1 MKQFIYFVILM
12 ICAVLL
18 GSCVNK
24 RPINDESVN
33 TESIEQIEYQNVP
46 TVYEVLEQRE
56 ELKYALWCDSVYLSI
71 PEQILTHMLVTKGT
85 TISIME
91 IVEDYWANKQFYHD
105 TILKTMN
112 IQKKY
117 LPDSIPRKSKP
128 DNKTSHPD
136 TLLPTN
142 L

>member
-1 MKQFIYFVILM
+1 MRTVIFIILLF
-12 ICAVLL
+12 CAVLL
-18 GSCVNK
+18 GSCNLKKPTPPSV
-24 RPINDESVN
+24 ES
-33 TESIEQIEYQNVP
+33 EQVEQVEYQNVP

-128 DNKTSHPD
+128 DNKTSQPD

>member
-1 MKQFIYFVILM
+1 MRTVIYFIVLLF
-12 ICAVLL
+12 CAVLL
-18 GSCVNK
+18 GSCNLKKPTPPSV
-24 RPINDESVN
+24 ESEQV
-33 TESIEQIEYQNVP
+33 EQIEYQNVP
-46 TVYEVLEQRE
+46 TVYDVLQQRE
-56 ELKYALWCDSVYLSI
+56 ELKYALWCDSVYLNI

-91 IVEDYWANKQFYHD
+91 IVEDYTANKKFYHD
-105 TILKTMN
+105 TILNTMN

>member
-1 MKQFIYFVILM
+1 MRTVIFIVLLF
-12 ICAVLL
+12 CAVLL
-18 GSCVNK
+18 GSCNLKKPTPPSV
-24 RPINDESVN
+24 ES
-33 TESIEQIEYQNVP
+33 EQVEQVEYQNVP

-128 DNKTSHPD
+128 DNKTSQPD

>member
-1 MKQFIYFVILM
+1 MRTVIYFMILLF
-12 ICAVLL
+12 CAVLL
-18 GSCVNK
+18 GSCNLKKPTPPSV
-24 RPINDESVN
+24 ES
-33 TESIEQIEYQNVP
+33 EQVEQVEYQNVP

-117 LPDSIPRKSKP
+117 LPDSIPRKGKP
-128 DNKTSHPD
+128 DSKSSQPD
-136 TLLPTN
+136 TLPTN

>member
-1 MKQFIYFVILM
+1 MRTVIYFIVLLF
-12 ICAVLL
+12 CAVLL
-18 GSCVNK
+18 GSCNLKKPTPPSV
-24 RPINDESVN
+24 ES
-33 TESIEQIEYQNVP
+33 EQVEQVEYQNVP

-117 LPDSIPRKSKP
+117 LPDSIPRKGKP
-128 DNKTSHPD
+128 DSKSSQPD

>member
-1 MKQFIYFVILM
+1 MRTVIFIVLLF
-12 ICAVLL
+12 CAVLL
-18 GSCVNK
+18 GSCNLKKPTPPSV
-24 RPINDESVN
+24 ES
-33 TESIEQIEYQNVP
+33 EQVEQVEYQNVP

-117 LPDSIPRKSKP
+117 LPDSIPRKNKP
-128 DNKTSHPD
+128 DSKSSQPD

>member
-1 MKQFIYFVILM
+1 MKTVIYFIVLLF
-12 ICAVLL
+12 CAVLL
-18 GSCVNK
+18 GSCNLRKPTPPSV
-24 RPINDESVN
+24 ESEQV
-33 TESIEQIEYQNVP
+33 EQIEYQNVP

-56 ELKYALWCDSVYLSI
+56 ELKYALWCDSIYLSI

-117 LPDSIPRKSKP
+117 LHDSIPRKGKP
-128 DNKTSHPD
+128 DNKSSQPD
-136 TLLPTN
+136 TLPPTN

>member
-1 MKQFIYFVILM
+1 MRTVIYFIVLLF
-12 ICAVLL
+12 CAVLL
-18 GSCVNK
+18 GSCDLRK
-24 RPINDESVN
+24 P
-33 TESIEQIEYQNVP
+33 TPPSIELEQVEQAEYQNVP

-56 ELKYALWCDSVYLSI
+56 ELRYALWCDSVYLNI

-105 TILKTMN
+105 TILKSMN

-128 DNKTSHPD
+128 DSKSSQPD
-136 TLLPTN
+136 TLPTN